1 MRNFVI
7 LPIGRQACLP
17 IGRFKM
23 KNKINLKHNKGQAM
37 LITVMFFI
45 FIFLS
50 FIVAFSAPAL
60 IELGASR
67 DLIDSKKSYFL
78 AESAAE
84 DIAYRIKNGELYD
97 INEVLN
103 IGGFYATATVAN
115 LLGDEKE
122 ITSTANFLNSIRKVK
137 INFITDNGVSFN
149 YGVQAGDGGF
159 NMENSSTISGNAYSN
174 GPVSGQNSNLVKGDI
189 VSAGAGGLISGIHAT
204 SSAYANSITNS
215 VIDRDAYYSSNLT
228 NTTVNGNIYPGSADK
243 PNASLPISQDII
255 NEWEATAAS
264 STISS
269 PCPYIINGSV
279 SLGPVK
285 ISCNLE
291 IKSSAVIN
299 LLGSVWVLGNI
310 EIENNAILRVDP
322 SLQKKSVVM
331 IADNPSNRTTSSKI
345 ELENSAEFQNSGIKG
360 SYIMMLSENNSAE
373 SGGGEKAIT
382 IENSV
387 SGDVILY
394 SNHGEV
400 LLKNN
405 VNLREVTA
413 YRIRLQNTA
422 NVTYETGL
430 ANTVFKSGPSGGYSI
445 NKWQETN

>member
-1 MRNFVI
+1 
-7 LPIGRQACLP
+7 
-17 IGRFKM
+17 M
-23 KNKINLKHNKGQAM
+23 KNKINLKYNKGQAM

-45 FIFLS
+45 FIFSS
-50 FIVAFSAPAL
+50 FLVAFSAPAL

-103 IGGFYATATVAN
+103 ISGFYATTTVAN
-115 LLGDEKE
+115 LSGDEKE

-215 VIDRDAYYSSNLT
+215 IIDGSAYYSTNLI
-228 NTTVNGNIYPGSADK
+228 NTTVSGNIYPGSADK
-243 PNASLPISQDII
+243 PKASLPISQDII
-255 NEWEATAAS
+255 NAWEAAAAS

-269 PCPYIINGSV
+269 PCPYVINNSV

-285 ISCNLE
+285 ISCNLVE
-291 IKSSAVIN
+291 IKSNAVIN
-299 LLGSVWVLGNI
+299 LLGPVWVLGNI

-322 SLQKKSVVM
+322 SLGKKSVVM
-331 IADNPSNRTTSSKI
+331 IADNPLNRTTSSKI
-345 ELENSAEFQNSGIKG
+345 ELENSAQFQNSGIEG

-373 SGGGEKAIT
+373 LGGGEKAIT

-413 YRIRLQNTA
+413 YRIHLQNTA

-430 ANTVFKSGPSGGYSI
+430 ANTVFKSGPGGGYSI